1 MAIPAVVAL
10 PVTARPSSTKTTI
23 PWWSTSCRRPD
34 KMGAIAIHRATQVAT
49 DSPMPESVVSLIDH
63 AVLSPTQTDADLRDA
78 CQMCIEVG
86 TASVC
91 VKPARLPLA
100 VELLAGSQVRPSTV
114 IGFPHG
120 GTTTASKIHETEI
133 ACRQGA
139 REVDMVVN
147 IAKVIEQDWEYVAK
161 DIRGVVETA
170 AAAGVIT
177 KVIFETGLL
186 PSDELKIRLC
196 EICEESGA
204 AFVKTST
211 GFGYV
216 KDADGSL
223 QPTGAT
229 EHDIKLMR
237 SRISEKVQVKA
248 SGGIR
253 SYADAQKFV
262 ELGAT
267 RIGTSGTMAIW
278 QGEQGQ
284 HTESAGEY

>member
-1 MAIPAVVAL
+1 
-10 PVTARPSSTKTTI
+10 
-23 PWWSTSCRRPD
+23 
-34 KMGAIAIHRATQVAT
+34 
-49 DSPMPESVVSLIDH
+49 MPQSVVSLIDH
-63 AVLSPTQTDADLRDA
+63 AVLSPTQTDADLRAA
-78 CQMCIEVG
+78 CQMCVEVG

-91 VKPARLPLA
+91 VKPAMLPLA
-100 VELLAGSQVRPSTV
+100 VELLAGSPVMPSTV

-120 GTTTASKIHETEI
+120 GVTTASKIHETEI
-133 ACRQGA
+133 ACREGA

-147 IAKVIEQDWEYVAK
+147 IAKVIEQDWQYVAN

-186 PSDELKIRLC
+186 PSDDLKIRLC
-196 EICEESGA
+196 QICEEKGA

-216 KDADGSL
+216 KNVDGQL
-223 QPTGAT
+223 QATGAT

-237 SRISEKVQVKA
+237 AHVSEKVQVKA

-253 SYADAQKFV
+253 NYADALKFV

-267 RIGTSGTMAIW
+267 RLGTSGTRAIW

-284 HTESAGEY
+284 HAENAGDY